1 MNPKTTWIVLKKEI
15 VDALRD
21 RPAITAIAL
30 QALVSPV
37 VWGVIM
43 MVAGHRASDTTLT
56 VPLAGRENAPALVE
70 WLERQIDVEVV
81 PAATDPEHAVRDG
94 SAAVA
99 LEVPADYAARMA
111 NGLPAPVALVSS
123 SGAGSSRRAATRL
136 RALLGAYGAEV
147 GAQRLMARGV
157 APMLAAP
164 LRIDDVDVAT
174 PEPNQGGFAAFLCM
188 TLLWLSLGGGSIAL
202 DSTAGERERG
212 SLEPLL
218 SNPVPRMSIVA
229 GKWLAASCLACLS
242 IAAGLAS
249 MLVVLSVVPWHEYG
263 MQMRVSDANLLNV
276 ALVLLPLALLMS
288 AAVVFVSA
296 YARSLQQAQT
306 YLGLLVMT
314 TVLSGVA
321 SLVFELPHEAW
332 TAAAP
337 IVGPLT
343 LVVDVVNGTTPALAR
358 YVLSTAS
365 AIGLALLLVAA
376 TARLL
381 RRESVVFR
389 GG

>member
-1 MNPKTTWIVLKKEI
+1 
-15 VDALRD
+15 
-21 RPAITAIAL
+21 
-30 QALVSPV
+30 
-37 VWGVIM
+37 
-43 MVAGHRASDTTLT
+43 
-56 VPLAGRENAPALVE
+56 
-70 WLERQIDVEVV
+70 
-81 PAATDPEHAVRDG
+81 
-94 SAAVA
+94 
-99 LEVPADYAARMA
+99 
-111 NGLPAPVALVSS
+111 
-123 SGAGSSRRAATRL
+123 
-136 RALLGAYGAEV
+136 
-147 GAQRLMARGV
+147 
-157 APMLAAP
+157 
-164 LRIDDVDVAT
+164 
-174 PEPNQGGFAAFLCM
+174 
-188 TLLWLSLGGGSIAL
+188 
-202 DSTAGERERG
+202 
-212 SLEPLL
+212 
-218 SNPVPRMSIVA
+218 
-229 GKWLAASCLACLS
+229 
-242 IAAGLAS
+242 
-249 MLVVLSVVPWHEYG
+249 
-263 MQMRVSDANLLNV
+263 
-276 ALVLLPLALLMS
+276 
-288 AAVVFVSA
+288 VVFVSA